1 MAADKS
7 ELERLRRIRQQQ
19 LAARDPSK
27 KQNKVQQTITHKH
40 RSHAQSF
47 SIGTMWAEVPNRW
60 KGAIF
65 GSIFGVITIFVLP
78 LVTDAEWATTVGF
91 VLLFFIALMGFLV
104 GRSKD
109 AQDDLRKL
117 VR

>member
-27 KQNKVQQTITHKH
+27 KQNKLQKTITHKH
-40 RSHAQSF
+40 RSRSQSF
-47 SIGTMWAEVPNRW
+47 SIGTMWTEVPSRW
-60 KGAIF
+60 KGAFF
-65 GSIFGVITIFVLP
+65 GSLFGVIAIFVLP

-91 VLLFFIALMGFLV
+91 VLLFFMAVMGFLV